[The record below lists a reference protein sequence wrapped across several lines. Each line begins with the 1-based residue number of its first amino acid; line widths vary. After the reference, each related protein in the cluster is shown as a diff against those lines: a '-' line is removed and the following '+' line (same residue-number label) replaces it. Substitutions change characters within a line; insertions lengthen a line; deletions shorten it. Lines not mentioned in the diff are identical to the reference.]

1 MKIKLND
8 KVMIMSGK
16 EAGKSG
22 KIIQVFPA
30 DGKVV
35 VEGLHQM
42 KKHLR
47 AKSSTEKGQILT
59 LSSPL
64 PSAKVMLVCP
74 KCAKPTRVGYKMD
87 GTKKQRVCRRCD
99 QVIA

>member
-1 MKIKLND
+1 
-8 KVMIMSGK
+8 MIMSGK

-22 KIIQVFPA
+22 KVIQVFPEE
-30 DGKVV
+30 GKVV

-59 LSSPL
+59 LASPL
-64 PSAKVMLVCP
+64 PVAKVMLICP
-74 KCAKPTRVGYKMD
+74 KCDQPVRVGYQLD
-87 GTKKQRVCRRCD
+87 GEKKQRACRRCH
-99 QVIA
+99 QVIV